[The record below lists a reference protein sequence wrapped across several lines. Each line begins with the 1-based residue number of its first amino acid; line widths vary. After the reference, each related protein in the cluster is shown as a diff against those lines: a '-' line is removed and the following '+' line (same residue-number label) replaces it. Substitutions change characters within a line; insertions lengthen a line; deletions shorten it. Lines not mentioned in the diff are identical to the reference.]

1 MTKQNSPKTA
11 THDAQ
16 PLIER
21 RLQALQA
28 QRPFRMEKAGIV
40 KGVSIYNDS
49 AATTMDCV
57 AESLLMFSEPV
68 IWIVQANCNVQDIDI
83 YSPLIRERVKA
94 IVAVGQETDKFLESF
109 WQSTRFYV
117 SADTWSEALE
127 MALLSAKSNDNVLF
141 SPGARASE
149 PFANYQER
157 GAYFDKIVSFQSS
170 SKA

>member
-11 THDAQ
+11 AHDAQ

-21 RLQALQA
+21 RLRAMQS

-49 AATTMDCV
+49 AATTMDGV

-68 IWIVQANCNVQDIDI
+68 VWIVQANCNVQDIDV
-83 YSPLIRERVKA
+83 YTPLIREKVKA
-94 IVAVGQETDKFLESF
+94 IVAVGPDTDKFLESF
-109 WQSTRFYV
+109 WRSTRFYV

-127 MALLSAKSNDNVLF
+127 MAMISAKSNDNILF

-149 PFANYQER
+149 PFANYEER
-157 GAYFDKIVSFQSS
+157 GAYFDKIVSFQSG